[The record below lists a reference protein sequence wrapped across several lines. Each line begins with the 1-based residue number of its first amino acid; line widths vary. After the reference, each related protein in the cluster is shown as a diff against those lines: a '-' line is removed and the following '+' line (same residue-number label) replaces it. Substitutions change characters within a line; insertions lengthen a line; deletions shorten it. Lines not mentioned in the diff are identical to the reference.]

1 MTDRDLRD
9 PPPSYSR
16 RRLLAGLASGAAVGL
31 SGCAAFSPGI
41 PRGPVIELS
50 LNMRRTDAAGVAW
63 ELVYTDYGEHRSLV
77 SEAVRENES
86 TVESVHPPLSS
97 GTVLIYDEVVYE
109 VTFEVVDSR
118 PATTYSLV
126 FDDVE
131 WTGVSG
137 DGPSIRFPQLPRVD
151 REKLAARGLG
161 EPPTS
166 FGVVAPSLYTESE
179 AQSSVLV
186 PEPEY
191 RIVEWEDERGRFR
204 IVNQSPSPIETL
216 RYTADEVA
224 SSPAAYGQRF
234 IDDHAFQLTGLSEE
248 ERRIVENAF
257 YGRRAYT
264 VADDESIPDAVR
276 SLVARFRPHESLRQ
290 SGDDVSG
297 TYLVW
302 YDGSLYWTQLHVSD
316 EFDSTTEG

>member
-1 MTDRDLRD
+1 
-9 PPPSYSR
+9 
-16 RRLLAGLASGAAVGL
+16 
-31 SGCAAFSPGI
+31 
-41 PRGPVIELS
+41 
-50 LNMRRTDAAGVAW
+50 MRETDAAGVAR
-63 ELVYTDYGEHRSLV
+63 ELVDSDYGEHRSLV
-77 SEAVRENES
+77 SEAVREDAS

-97 GTVLIYDEVVYE
+97 GTVLIYDDVVYAL
-109 VTFEVVDSR
+109 TFEVVDSQ
-118 PATTYSLV
+118 PATTYSLAV
-126 FDDVE
+126 DDVD

-137 DGPSIRFPQLPRVD
+137 DGPSIQFSELPPVD

-166 FGVVAPSLYTESE
+166 LGVGAPTLYTESE
-179 AQSSVLV
+179 EESSVLV

-191 RIVEWEDERGRFR
+191 RIIEWEDDAGRLR
-204 IVNQSPSPIETL
+204 ILGQHPSPIETL

-224 SSPAAYGQRF
+224 ASPAAYGQRF
-234 IDDHAFQLTGLSEE
+234 IDEHAFQLTSLSDE

-257 YGRRAYT
+257 YRRRAYT
-264 VADDESIPDAVR
+264 VADDESITDAVR
-276 SLVARFRPHESLRQ
+276 SLVARFRPRESLRQ
-290 SGDDVSG
+290 SGDDMSG